1 MRILVVDDD
10 IKVAMSLKHG
20 LKEYGFKVSVALDG
34 ATARELVDYGG
45 INLIILEINLPDISG
60 YDLCRDIRAQ
70 NSQIPIII
78 LTAQGTIE
86 NKLAGFDAG
95 SDDYIVKPFD
105 FSELL
110 VRIKASIKR
119 SYQFYEPGLAESTQ
133 LTVADLTLDLR
144 EKTVNRAGNKQI
156 SVTPREFALLEY
168 FLRNKGTV
176 LSREEIAQNIWDTPV
191 DAGAN
196 ANLLNVYINSLRK
209 KIDKGFDTK
218 LIHTRKGIGFVMKE
232 YDTI

>member
-1 MRILVVDDD
+1 MRILIVDEE
-10 IKVAMSLKHG
+10 IKLAMSLKRS

-34 ATARELVDYGG
+34 ATARRLVEFGG
-45 INLIILEINLPDISG
+45 INLVILEISLPDVSG
-60 YDLCRDIRAQ
+60 YELCREIRTH
-70 NSQIPIII
+70 NTQIPIII
-78 LTAQGTIE
+78 LTTQGTIE

-95 SDDYIVKPFD
+95 SDDYIVKPVD

-119 SYQFYEPGLAESTQ
+119 SYQAYEPGFGESTQ

-144 EKTVNRAGNKQI
+144 KKTVNRAGNKQI
-156 SVTPREFALLEY
+156 SLTPREFAILEY

-176 LSREEIAQNIWDTPV
+176 LSHEEISQNIWEMPV
-191 DAGAN
+191 TAS

-209 KIDKGFDTK
+209 KIDKDFDTK
-218 LIHTRKGIGFVMKE
+218 LIHTRKGFGFVIE
-232 YDTI
+232 E